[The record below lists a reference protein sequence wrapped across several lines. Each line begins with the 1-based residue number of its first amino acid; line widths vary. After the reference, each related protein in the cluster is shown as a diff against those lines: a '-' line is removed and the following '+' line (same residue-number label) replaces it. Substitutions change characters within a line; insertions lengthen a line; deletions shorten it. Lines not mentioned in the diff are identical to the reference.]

1 MRRAAL
7 IVIAAVAAIGL
18 GAFAFIWFSGGSG
31 EPTTELTTPPLATDT
46 TAAVAS
52 DTTIDAAVPT
62 TDAAVPTTPATE
74 AGTALTFVLA
84 EGSQARFE
92 LDEELRGSPKHVV
105 GTTPEVVGQVR
116 FDPAAPAAAEFSDIV
131 INARTFQTDSSNRD
145 RAIRSGVVLDSG
157 SDEFEL
163 ITFRPASVDGLAG
176 PLAVGDTVTFTVT
189 GELSIKGVAQPTT
202 FDVEATWLD
211 ENTLEGT
218 AEAVVDRTDFGIG
231 IPSVAS
237 VANVTEEVLIA
248 LDFVAVAG

>member
-1 MRRAAL
+1 MKRAAL
-7 IVIAAVAAIGL
+7 IGIAAVAAIGL

-31 EPTTELTTPPLATDT
+31 QPTTQLTTPPLAADTT
-46 TAAVAS
+46 TAAEVPAP
-52 DTTIDAAVPT
+52 TTDDAVPT
-62 TDAAVPTTPATE
+62 TTATTSESGSPRI
-74 AGTALTFVLA
+74 FVLD

-116 FDPAAPAAAEFSDIV
+116 FDPTDPAGAEFSDIV

-145 RAIRSGVVLDSG
+145 RAIRSAVVLDSG

-163 ITFRPASVDGLAG
+163 ITFHPTSVDDLVG
-176 PLAVGDTVTFTVT
+176 PLGVGDTVTFTVT

-248 LDFVAVAG
+248 LDFVAVAD

>member
-7 IVIAAVAAIGL
+7 IGIAVVAAIGL

-31 EPTTELTTPPLATDT
+31 QPSTQLTTPPLASDT
-46 TAAVAS
+46 TAAGAPAPIS
-52 DTTIDAAVPT
+52 DD
-62 TDAAVPTTPATE
+62 AVPTTPATIGSGSSP
-74 AGTALTFVLA
+74 ARIFVLG

-116 FDPAAPAAAEFSDIV
+116 FDPTDPAGAELSDIV

-145 RAIRSGVVLDSG
+145 RAIRSAVVLDSG

-189 GELSIKGVAQPTT
+189 GELSLKGVAQPTT

-218 AEAVVDRTDFGIG
+218 AEVVVDRTDFGIG